1 MPSFDDILPTVSN
14 IADPL
19 TPIRPQQPVP
29 LKVGVTA
36 LCRAMAEASPIEDEE
51 DTPERKRYPLINR
64 PPKLLSSL
72 PQKPEF
78 LLPRQEDAAL
88 QRGVCTHLLLSTVS
102 IEGARRSLTEGNVID
117 FLKAHR
123 ENLRLTGR
131 FTIQEASVADVKMA
145 ARFLMSEEG
154 RKMLSSKEIRR
165 EWPFNLRIHQP
176 METMLQGV
184 IDLCYL
190 EEEEWVLID
199 FKTDYVENPDD
210 LWQRYR
216 MQLGF
221 YRQALEKATGRKVRR
236 CGLYSLRLGQLITGQ
251 MDEG

>member
-1 MPSFDDILPTVSN
+1 M
-14 IADPL
+14 
-19 TPIRPQQPVP
+19 
-29 LKVGVTA
+29 
-36 LCRAMAEASPIEDEE
+36 
-51 DTPERKRYPLINR
+51 
-64 PPKLLSSL
+64 
-72 PQKPEF
+72 
-78 LLPRQEDAAL
+78 
-88 QRGVCTHLLLSTVS
+88 
-102 IEGARRSLTEGNVID
+102 
-117 FLKAHR
+117 
-123 ENLRLTGR
+123 
-131 FTIQEASVADVKMA
+131 ADVKMA

-221 YRQALEKATGRKVRR
+221 YRQALEKATGRKVRW